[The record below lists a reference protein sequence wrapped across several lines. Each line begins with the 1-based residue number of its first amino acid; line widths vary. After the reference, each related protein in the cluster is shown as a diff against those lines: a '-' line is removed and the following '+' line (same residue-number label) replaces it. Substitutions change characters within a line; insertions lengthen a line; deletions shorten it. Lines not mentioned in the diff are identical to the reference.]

1 VADRS
6 MTSSVRGGCV
16 GCWKDRGRRH
26 HGGRAGPRRPPRL
39 ETRTPNARAR
49 ERHGR
54 VRLRPPGRRATPHA
68 HNDRIMPPPCRTA
81 RLDAWPEL
89 ACHPVSAPCSCPFF
103 FLSNRMGGTTRL
115 CCVSFHSRTSDSFFF
130 FFFFLYCSSCCCY
143 GATPLR

>member
-1 VADRS
+1 MADRS
-6 MTSSVRGGCV
+6 MPSSVRGGCV

-103 FLSNRMGGTTRL
+103 FSLTGWAGPHASAVCRSTHVPRIP
-115 CCVSFHSRTSDSFFF
+115 SSSSSFFCTAAAAAAPV
-130 FFFFLYCSSCCCY
+130 L
-143 GATPLR
+143 PH